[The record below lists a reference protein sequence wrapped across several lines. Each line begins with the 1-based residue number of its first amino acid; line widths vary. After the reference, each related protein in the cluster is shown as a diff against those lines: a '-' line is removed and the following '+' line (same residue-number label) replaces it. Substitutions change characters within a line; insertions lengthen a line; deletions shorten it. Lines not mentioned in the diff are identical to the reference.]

1 MLVTWLAIHLAGPHH
16 YHVIIIIIII
26 IITAADAATALWA

>member
-16 YHVIIIIIII
+16 YHVIIIIIIH
-26 IITAADAATALWA
+26 ITAADVAATALWA